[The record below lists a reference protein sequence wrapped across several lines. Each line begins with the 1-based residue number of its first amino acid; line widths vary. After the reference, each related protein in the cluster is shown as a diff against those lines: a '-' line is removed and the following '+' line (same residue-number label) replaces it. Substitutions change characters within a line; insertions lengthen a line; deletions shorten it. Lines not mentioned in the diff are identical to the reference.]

1 MELLASYKWHCVIMK
16 CFAILCLCWLH
27 LSYATRLPPQWV
39 CILERLCM
47 KFDDAQPMPPVVDKV
62 SCLQSLQENIKSPII
77 YLFPPVILWSP
88 LEQFRN
94 FLPPVKCP
102 KCALLLRDDNVPL
115 NAVGWRCGTHGERSE
130 PRKLYGPDG
139 TTLLIGRVYA
149 CLKGH
154 EVVGYH
160 PGLLEQI
167 PDTFTPFRLWHKT
180 GFTIEFINL
189 VSTLITTGMSIS
201 SIRTVLYKKQVSL
214 YYCQMK
220 HFESTVNSSSVA
232 THKKFPTLKDWKN
245 CFSSFLLSVRAL
257 SGCF

>member
-1 MELLASYKWHCVIMK
+1 M
-16 CFAILCLCWLH
+16 
-27 LSYATRLPPQWV
+27 
-39 CILERLCM
+39 
-47 KFDDAQPMPPVVDKV
+47 
-62 SCLQSLQENIKSPII
+62 QENIKSPII

-130 PRKLYGPDG
+130 PRTLYGPDG

-201 SIRTVLYKKQVSL
+201 SIRTVHTRGKYH
-214 YYCQMK
+214 YI
-220 HFESTVNSSSVA
+220 TV
-232 THKKFPTLKDWKN
+232 
-245 CFSSFLLSVRAL
+245 R
-257 SGCF
+257 